1 MIIFKLVLRLL
12 LAFSLQ
18 PIFLIYAENLNN
30 SDLIEIYEKAVN
42 YDALLSASRFKNE
55 ATKELVNQGLSLF
68 LPSITASAG
77 YDENDNERKI
87 LTPGVS
93 SNELLS
99 GNKADFHSYDYSITI
114 TQPLFDYGAFQQYKQ
129 IISQTNLSDKQFLQS
144 QQDLIYR
151 VSLVYFETLMARDEI
166 ALLQAQKKAVNEQ
179 LLDSEAR
186 FEAGLLSITD
196 VNEAKTKMAL
206 IEAQLIAAMQKLKI
220 KRQQIKTLTGEEPGT
235 LKGLNVSMNFEQ
247 VTSDI
252 DEWVNLGLQN
262 NLELGIAQDQVTIA
276 DYEISVRQADHLPTV
291 DAIASRNR
299 NWDKGGFPY
308 GSTENEGIRSYSDVL
323 GIEINIPIFSGGYT
337 SSRVREARLLKNKTE
352 DDAEYIKREVELKIR
367 ENFLNVQANFAEIGA
382 YYQALVSAELSLES
396 TQLAFQEGLRNGVEV
411 LVAQQVLFNAKRD
424 LLKSRYN
431 YLIYLISLK
440 QSTGMLTVKDIQE
453 INQYLTVNEI

>member
-42 YDALLSASRFKNE
+42 YDALLSASRFQNE

-87 LTPGVS
+87 LTPGVA

-323 GIEINIPIFSGGYT
+323 GRPGPSAGGLTTLYYL
-337 SSRVREARLLKNKTE
+337 SR
-352 DDAEYIKREVELKIR
+352 
-367 ENFLNVQANFAEIGA
+367 QAKA
-382 YYQALVSAELSLES
+382 
-396 TQLAFQEGLRNGVEV
+396 
-411 LVAQQVLFNAKRD
+411 
-424 LLKSRYN
+424 
-431 YLIYLISLK
+431 
-440 QSTGMLTVKDIQE
+440 
-453 INQYLTVNEI
+453 